1 MRAGA
6 VTRLPAAALLLAA
19 LLPGRAAWADPHPVS
34 HPEASHVVAIGGA
47 VTEIVYALGEQDR
60 LVARDSTSVFPP
72 EAMALPDIGYMRQLS
87 PEGVLSVGPDLI
99 LAEDGAGPPEAVAL
113 LRAAGVAF
121 APIPSGYD
129 AAGLDGKITAVA
141 AALGVP
147 EKAAP
152 ALAALRADLDLLAE
166 RKAGLG
172 PKKRVMFILS
182 LQDGRIMASGQGTA
196 ADEII
201 RLAGAE
207 NAVQGFQGYKNL
219 SDEAATGA
227 APDVILM
234 MNRGEATSQHGAPDD
249 QLLAMPALASTP
261 AAASRAVLRM
271 DGGYLLGFGPRTGS
285 AALALHDAIYP
296 AP

>member
-1 MRAGA
+1 MRRGA
-6 VTRLPAAALLLAA
+6 TPLRAALLLAA
-19 LLPGRAAWADPHPVS
+19 GVAAFLPGRAAMADPHPD
-34 HPEASHVVAIGGA
+34 AARIVAIGGA
-47 VTEIVYALGEQDR
+47 VTETVYALGQQDR
-60 LVARDSTSVFPP
+60 LIARDSTSVFPP

-99 LAEDGAGPPEAVAL
+99 LAEDGAGPPEVVQL
-113 LRAAGVAF
+113 LHEAGVGF
-121 APIPSGYD
+121 EPIPSGFD
-129 AAGLDGKITAVA
+129 AAGAAGKITAVA

-147 EKAAP
+147 DKAAP
-152 ALAALRADLDLLAE
+152 LLAALQADLDRLAE
-166 RKAGLG
+166 RKAASG
-172 PKKRVMFILS
+172 PAKRVMFILT

-207 NAVQGFQGYKNL
+207 NAVQGFQGYKIL
-219 SDEAATGA
+219 SDEAASVA

-234 MNRGEATSQHGAPDD
+234 MNRGPETSQHGAPDD
-249 QLLAMPALASTP
+249 QLLTMPALVNTP
-261 AAASRAVLRM
+261 AAARGAVLRM
-271 DGGYLLGFGPRTGS
+271 DGGFLLGFGPRTGR